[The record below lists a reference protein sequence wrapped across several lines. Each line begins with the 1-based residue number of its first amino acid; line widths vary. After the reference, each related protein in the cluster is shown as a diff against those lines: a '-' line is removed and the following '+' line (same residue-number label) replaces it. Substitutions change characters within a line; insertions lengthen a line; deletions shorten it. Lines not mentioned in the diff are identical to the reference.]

1 MDTINE
7 ALKMFKLD
15 NGMYP
20 DTKEGLKALVL
31 NPNIGK
37 YPNYS
42 NTGYI
47 DSIPKDP
54 WKKDYL
60 YIKIDSKY
68 DLISFG
74 ADRKEGGD
82 DEAKDVFFSK
92 CKE

>member
-31 NPNIGK
+31 NPNIDK

-54 WKKDYL
+54 W
-60 YIKIDSKY
+60 
-68 DLISFG
+68 
-74 ADRKEGGD
+74 R
-82 DEAKDVFFSK
+82 
-92 CKE
+92 